1 MKKLI
6 KRIVNVVEKKRRERE
21 KAAEPEIEVGKSYHV
36 KHTIRND
43 FYIIVTN
50 ANKIWVEGLVMDA
63 ESREPGLETIAMRQL
78 CIFREL
84 KDKGKMT

>member
-6 KRIVNVVEKKRRERE
+6 KRIVNVVEKKRWKKE
-21 KAAEPEIEVGKSYHV
+21 KAAEPEIEIGKSYHV
-36 KHTIRND
+36 KHTIRKD
-43 FYIIVTN
+43 FYMIVISV
-50 ANKIWVEGLVMDA
+50 NKVWVEGLALDA

-84 KDKGKMT
+84 KDKGKMI